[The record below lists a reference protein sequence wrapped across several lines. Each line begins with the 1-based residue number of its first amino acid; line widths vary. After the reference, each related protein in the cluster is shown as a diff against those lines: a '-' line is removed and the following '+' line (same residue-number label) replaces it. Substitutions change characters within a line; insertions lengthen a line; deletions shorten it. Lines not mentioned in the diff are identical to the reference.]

1 VKGIESVL
9 LCSSALHLVITKV
22 ISDHWTNIDKRS
34 RNVTVLIVHPLLSRA
49 NKDEITRL
57 SRQLFNTSP
66 VDISSLYPDKSVTL
80 QKSPAAYD
88 ETIGRLKVVGLSRSS
103 RRRTGLLSRATELVY
118 RYRENSSKV
127 QEAVR
132 KYVPLIDEIY
142 CPHRC
147 GFVEQF
153 FISAL
158 SRPMPVDYFGI
169 EDGIGDYGISRW
181 RRVLHDSKLLRH
193 KVRQTVVRFLKF
205 LGVMLI
211 SRDYQQSKAI
221 FLRARVPWRKTFPET
236 AICDSPELIRRFR
249 EVIRK
254 LRETSEEEFV
264 PSVRILVLGS
274 LMASKNEEFT
284 VDDEIKINNDWV
296 DNIVERHGVNRDEI
310 WYKPHPRLGET
321 AYLAKKESLRCKIYP
336 LGTQL
341 LAEVEISRKGI
352 EAVYSVGST
361 ATLYAKVVF
370 GKQAF
375 LIDTSR
381 FKNMKRWRSRFYRSI
396 AKRYHIPMLDW

>member
-1 VKGIESVL
+1 VKKIESVL
-9 LCSSALHLVITKV
+9 LCSSALHLVTTKV
-22 ISDHWTNIDKRS
+22 ISDHWANIDKRS
-34 RNVTVLIVHPLLSRA
+34 RNVTVLIVHPLLSRP

-66 VDISSLYPDKSVTL
+66 VDISSLFPDKSGTL
-80 QKSPAAYD
+80 HKSPAGYD
-88 ETIGRLKVVGLSRSS
+88 KPIGRLKVARLNRSS
-103 RRRTGLLSRATELVY
+103 RRRTGLLSRVTELVD
-118 RYRENSSKV
+118 RYRENSSRV

-147 GFVEQF
+147 GLVEQF

-158 SRPMPVDYFGI
+158 ANSTPVDYFGI
-169 EDGIGDYGISRW
+169 EDGIGDYGLPKW
-181 RRVLHDSKLLRH
+181 QQMFHDSKLLWH

-205 LGVMLI
+205 LGVVLI
-211 SRDYQQSKAI
+211 SCDYQQSKAI
-221 FLRARVPWRKTFPET
+221 FLGVRVPWRKTFPET
-236 AICDSPELIRRFR
+236 AICGSPELIRRFR

-274 LMASKNEEFT
+274 LTVSKKAEFT
-284 VDDEIKINNDWV
+284 VDDEIKMYNDWV
-296 DNIVERHGVNRDEI
+296 DNIVERHGINRDEI
-310 WYKPHPRLGET
+310 WYKPHPRLGNA
-321 AYLAKKESLRCKIYP
+321 AYLAKKDRLKCKIYP
-336 LGTQL
+336 LGIQP

-352 EAVYSVGST
+352 EAVYSIGST
-361 ATLYAKVVF
+361 AILYAKVVF

-381 FKNMKRWRSRFYRSI
+381 IKKMNRRRSRFYRYI